1 MAVKRRKPGRQ
12 EPQKQESR
20 FWEEAGTV
28 RKNTGSAEAGAAVR
42 KNRARAA
49 RMNLGSAIFMLI
61 LLTVIVI
68 ALIGYISLQTNIK
81 KAISRIST
89 LEYQVA
95 EKKAANDENY
105 NEIMNSIDL
114 DEIRDYA
121 INVLGMQYASDD
133 QVITYSS
140 GTEEYVHQVSEVGD

>member
-1 MAVKRRKPGRQ
+1 MAVKRKKPVRQ
-12 EPQKQESR
+12 NPKQQESR

-28 RKNTGSAEAGAAVR
+28 KKPTGRADIRAKVIR
-42 KNRARAA
+42 NRARDA
-49 RMNLGSAIFMLI
+49 RMNLGYAIFMLI
-61 LLTVIVI
+61 LLMIIVT
-68 ALIGYISLQTNIK
+68 ALIGYISLKTNIT
-81 KAISRIST
+81 KAISRIAN
-89 LEYQVA
+89 LEYSVA
-95 EKKAANDENY
+95 EKKSANDENY

-133 QVITYSS
+133 QVVTYSN

>member
-1 MAVKRRKPGRQ
+1 MAVKRNKPVRQ
-12 EPQKQESR
+12 NPKQEESR
-20 FWEEAGTV
+20 FWEEAGSF
-28 RKNTGSAEAGAAVR
+28 RKSTGSAEVR
-42 KNRARAA
+42 ASVRRNRARAG
-49 RMNLGSAIFMLI
+49 RMNLGYAIFMLI
-61 LLTVIVI
+61 LLTIIVT
-68 ALIGYISLQTNIK
+68 ALIGYISLQTNIT

-95 EKKAANDENY
+95 EKKSANDENY

>member
-1 MAVKRRKPGRQ
+1 MAVKRKKPVRQ

-20 FWEEAGTV
+20 FWEEAGTG
-28 RKNTGSAEAGAAVR
+28 RKNTGMADTGAQVR
-42 KNRARAA
+42 KNRAKAA
-49 RMNLGSAIFMLI
+49 RMNLGYAVFMLI

-95 EKKAANDENY
+95 ERKSANDENY

>member
-133 QVITYSS
+133 QVVTYSS

>member
-1 MAVKRRKPGRQ
+1 VAVKRRKPGRQ

-68 ALIGYISLQTNIK
+68 ALIGYISQQTNIK

-133 QVITYSS
+133 QVVTYSS

>member
-1 MAVKRRKPGRQ
+1 MAVKRKKPVRP

-20 FWEEAGTV
+20 FWEEAGTG
-28 RKNTGSAEAGAAVR
+28 RKSAGTAGVGAQVR

-49 RMNLGSAIFMLI
+49 RMNLGYAVFMLI

-68 ALIGYISLQTNIK
+68 ALI
-81 KAISRIST
+81 
-89 LEYQVA
+89 
-95 EKKAANDENY
+95 
-105 NEIMNSIDL
+105 
-114 DEIRDYA
+114 
-121 INVLGMQYASDD
+121 LGMQYASDD